1 MTEAQARQAFAAAKA
16 NLKAA
21 AIAATAQVEEA
32 TREFDRAKQA
42 LQAFENNRT
51 SNGGVHTHT
60 AAGHGPDILLTDF

>member
-16 NLKAA
+16 NIKTA

-42 LQAFENNRT
+42 LQAFENHRA
-51 SNGGVHTHT
+51 SNGGVVTHT
-60 AAGHGPDILLTDF
+60 ATGHAPDVLLADF